1 MGNYIGLG
9 GSGTTGYMAD
19 GKNAT
24 KTALLTT
31 RGLLYSFVVSN
42 INATGKWLLIYDAL
56 AADVTVG
63 TTTPSRKFYIPAGDG
78 TEYGVLFIDRNV
90 SPMKFST
97 GITYAIVDDFDGST
111 FSDVGVNITAEYI
124 KG

>member
-1 MGNYIGLG
+1 MSNYLGLG
-9 GSGTTGYMAD
+9 GGGTTGYYAD

-24 KTALLTT
+24 KTALLAQ
-31 RGLLYSFVVSN
+31 RGLLYSMVVSN
-42 INATGKWLLIYDAL
+42 INATGKWILLYDAL

-63 TTTPSRKFYIPAGDG
+63 TTAPSRKFYVPAGDAV
-78 TEYGVLFIDRNV
+78 EYGVLFIDRNV

-97 GITYAIVDDFDGST
+97 GIMYACVDDFDGST
-111 FSDVGVNITAEYI
+111 FSGTGLNITAEYI